1 MLADDAFEHVPHL
14 GAPAL
19 DHALGRLDV
28 LGQLGVDQPL
38 HDEGL
43 EQLERHQLGQAALV
57 QLEVRAD
64 DDDRTARVVHALA
77 EQVLAEP
84 ALLALQHVGERLEGT
99 VARPGHGTP
108 TTTVVEQGV
117 DGLLEH
123 ALLVVDDDLG
133 RAEVQQP
140 LQAVVAVDDA
150 AVQVVEVR
158 GGEPATV
165 ELHHRAQ
172 VGRDDRDGLEDHGP
186 GVVDPAP
193 VVVAAVEGGDDLEAL
208 DGLLAA
214 LGRQG
219 TATVLGVDHVAELDL
234 LGVEVDAVDQLED
247 VLGPHAALEVLVVAQ
262 AELAPQHLV
271 LDDLATVEIA
281 ELVQRAL
288 GDLRVLLGPLAGR
301 GDLLLDG
308 ALARLDLGVARPVG
322 LELLQLL
329 FEGLEAAVDV
339 EVALALDVGDLLGHL
354 GFEGGEV
361 LVALLVVDPGDQVGG
376 EVDDLL
382 QLLGLELLAGLG
394 AHEQVG
400 QPAPGAPQV
409 PDVDHGRG
417 QLNVAHAVTA
427 DLAPGDLDAAAL
439 ADDALEADALVLAA
453 VALPV
458 LGGTED
464 LLAEQPVLL
473 GTQRPVVDRLGLL
486 DLAVGPTPDGVPGGQ
501 ADPQLVKCV
510 HVESH

>member
-1 MLADDAFEHVPHL
+1 MLADDALEDVPHL
-14 GAPAL
+14 GTATL

-57 QLEVRAD
+57 QLEVRPD
-64 DDDRTARVVHALA
+64 HDDRTARVVDALA

-84 ALLALQHVGERLEGT
+84 ALLALQHVGERLEGA
-99 VARPGHGTP
+99 VARPGHGTSP
-108 TTTVVEQGV
+108 ATVVEQGV

-133 RAEVQQP
+133 RAQVQQP
-140 LQAVVAVDDA
+140 LQPVVPVDDA

-158 GGEPATV
+158 GGEAATV

-219 TATVLGVDHVAELDL
+219 TASVLGVDHVAELDL

-329 FEGLEAAVDV
+329 LERLEAAVDV
-339 EVALALDVGDLLGHL
+339 EVALA
-354 GFEGGEV
+354 
-361 LVALLVVDPGDQVGG
+361 A
-376 EVDDLL
+376 
-382 QLLGLELLAGLG
+382 
-394 AHEQVG
+394 
-400 QPAPGAPQV
+400 
-409 PDVDHGRG
+409 RC
-417 QLNVAHAVTA
+417 
-427 DLAPGDLDAAAL
+427 
-439 ADDALEADALVLAA
+439 
-453 VALPV
+453 
-458 LGGTED
+458 
-464 LLAEQPVLL
+464 
-473 GTQRPVVDRLGLL
+473 R
-486 DLAVGPTPDGVPGGQ
+486 
-501 ADPQLVKCV
+501 
-510 HVESH
+510 

>member
-1 MLADDAFEHVPHL
+1 MS
-14 GAPAL
+14 
-19 DHALGRLDV
+19 
-28 LGQLGVDQPL
+28 
-38 HDEGL
+38 
-43 EQLERHQLGQAALV
+43 
-57 QLEVRAD
+57 
-64 DDDRTARVVHALA
+64 
-77 EQVLAEP
+77 
-84 ALLALQHVGERLEGT
+84 GT

-140 LQAVVAVDDA
+140 LQPVVAVDDA

-158 GGEPATV
+158 GGEAATV

-193 VVVAAVEGGDDLEAL
+193 VVVTAVEGGDDLEAL

-219 TATVLGVDHVAELDL
+219 TAAVLGVDHVAQLDL
-234 LGVEVDAVDQLED
+234 LGIEVDAVDQLED

-262 AELAPQHLV
+262 AELTPQHLV

-329 FEGLEAAVDV
+329 FERLEAAVDV

-361 LVALLVVDPGDQVGG
+361 LVALLLVDPGDQVGG

-400 QPAPGAPQV
+400 QPAAGAPEV
-409 PDVDHGRG
+409 PDVDHRARPAQCGPCG
-417 QLNVAHAVTA
+417 H
-427 DLAPGDLDAAAL
+427 
-439 ADDALEADALVLAA
+439 
-453 VALPV
+453 
-458 LGGTED
+458 GGPCS
-464 LLAEQPVLL
+464 A
-473 GTQRPVVDRLGLL
+473 
-486 DLAVGPTPDGVPGGQ
+486 
-501 ADPQLVKCV
+501 
-510 HVESH
+510 